1 MSLMVL
7 ACECGAAEP
16 LARQVLEPV
25 VPTTWLSVPIHKG
38 KEHCLTVLS
47 HFPEPFQQL
56 VAYQALLN
64 HIEENSS
71 FVVFVGYDHE
81 YFYWEDV
88 ASNAPAEVASAT
100 AIIKRFA

>member
-1 MSLMVL
+1 MSLKVL
-7 ACECGAAEP
+7 ACQCGAAEP

-38 KEHCLTVLS
+38 KEHCLDVLEQ
-47 HFPEPFQQL
+47 FPAPYHAL
-56 VAYQALLN
+56 LAYQALVEHLAN
-64 HIEENSS
+64 AFSY
-71 FVVFVGYDHE
+71 VVIVGYDHE

-88 ASNAPAEVASAT
+88 ASNAPAEVAKAT